1 MAKKFL
7 RKKSKR
13 MTCHMKYKI
22 AKKVRQHHRKA
33 RKEAKKNP
41 HKFKKKD
48 PGVPNSLP
56 FKEEI
61 LREAEERK
69 RQAEE
74 IKKRRQEERN
84 KLLMEKRG
92 LAELQQD
99 AEKRGLQFD
108 TKEATDA
115 AGYHDIQ
122 ADSSLR
128 VYHKEFKM
136 VVERADVV
144 LEILDARDPLG
155 CRCPQVEQ
163 AVINSGPNKR
173 LVLVLNKIDLIPKD
187 NLMKWLHYLRN
198 EFPTVA
204 FKASTQTQQHNLAH
218 SKVAVLHSST
228 TLINSSRCLGANILM
243 KVLGNYC
250 RNQGIKTSITVGV
263 VGFPNV
269 GKSSIINSLKRS
281 KVCTVGATPGVTKGM
296 QEIQLDKHIKLL
308 DSPGVVFAKGASDTA
323 VALRNAVKVE
333 TLKDPITPVET
344 ILQRANKE
352 QLMLYYRLPEYSS
365 HHEFLG
371 LLAKRM
377 GRLKKGGIAD
387 IEAAARKLLT
397 DWNIGKIKY
406 YTHPPESQ
414 TLPAHISAELVAEM
428 GKAFDIDSLEN
439 EEEKELNG
447 IPLVLPSDAI
457 LVESTGLTEGVMEEN
472 EDGQGGASINMEVET
487 TRSEL
492 SEAVTIDLPK
502 KKQKSSKE
510 ASQKLP
516 DLLQMNKEKKVAFKK
531 MKKKLKKNEKVA
543 NKLSASL
550 ENAMCINTMEDYDF
564 STDFT

>member
-1 MAKKFL
+1 M
-7 RKKSKR
+7 RE
-13 MTCHMKYKI
+13 
-22 AKKVRQHHRKA
+22 HHRKA

-41 HKFKKKD
+41 HKSKKKD

-69 RQAEE
+69 KRAEE
-74 IKKRRQEERN
+74 IKKRQQEERN

-92 LAELQQD
+92 LKELQQD

-115 AGYHDIQ
+115 TGYDNVQ

-144 LEILDARDPLG
+144 LEVLDARDPLG

-187 NLMKWLHYLRN
+187 NLLKWLSYLRN

-204 FKASTQTQQHNLAH
+204 FKASTQIQQDNLAH
-218 SKVAVLHSST
+218 SKVAVLHSSS
-228 TLINSSRCLGANILM
+228 TLITSSRCLGANILM

-250 RNQGIKTSITVGV
+250 RNQEIKTSITVGV

-308 DSPGVVFAKGASDTA
+308 DSPGVVFAKGASATA

-333 TLKDPITPVET
+333 TLKDPVTPVEA

-352 QLMLYYRLPEYSS
+352 QLMLHYRLPEYSS

-377 GRLKKGGIAD
+377 GRLKKGGVAD

-414 TLPAHISAELVAEM
+414 TLPTHLSAELVAEM
-428 GKAFDIDSLEN
+428 GKAFDIDSLGS

-447 IPLVLPSDAI
+447 VPLVLPSDAI
-457 LVESTGLTEGVMEEN
+457 LVESTGLTEAVMEEN
-472 EDGQGGASINMEVET
+472 EDGQDCASINMEVES

-516 DLLQMNKEKKVAFKK
+516 DLLQMNKEKKLAFKK
-531 MKKKLKKNEKVA
+531 MKKKLKKSEKVA
-543 NKLSASL
+543 TKLSLSM
-550 ENAMCINTMEDYDF
+550 ENALSMNSMEDYNF
-564 STDFT
+564 N